1 MQRKIFVDKDTT
13 SAKEADCCIT
23 TLDILQT
30 NICTNEI
37 SKLLDAI
44 KTFIQRKHLG
54 KTQTLFYYKFSHS
67 WFTNCTSKN
76 IH

>member
-23 TLDILQT
+23 TLDISSLTILQT

-37 SKLLDAI
+37 SKLLDTI
-44 KTFIQRKHLG
+44 KNP
-54 KTQTLFYYKFSHS
+54 HS
-67 WFTNCTSKN
+67 QETSGQN
-76 IH
+76 TDFVLSQV